1 MDQRAVAKAIELMII
16 LRDIE
21 ERIQD
26 IEDEVNI
33 SNSDGIIDE

>member
-1 MDQRAVAKAIELMII
+1 LDQRAVAKAIELMII